1 VTDKIALLRRL
12 AGHVTVRN
20 ALMLYGVQLSTYV
33 FPLITLPYLSR
44 VLSPE
49 KFGLIGFAL
58 SFIWYFNTLTEYG
71 FNLTATRRIAIAKDD
86 PEQVSAIFSAVM
98 TAKTLLTAA
107 GFVIMMIAVFATPK
121 LRANWPLFPIS
132 FLTVV
137 GGLLFP
143 TWLYQGVE
151 KMGHVAARD
160 FVAKALATVL
170 IFVLVHRESD
180 YIIAAAI
187 QPLAAAVAGAL
198 SLLMAPRV
206 CGVRFAIP
214 TWRATY
220 DMLREGW
227 PVFLSMAALSL
238 SASTNIVI
246 LGFVATAAQ
255 VGYYMA
261 AFRLIVAL
269 RMLVIPIS
277 TALYPHVSRMAATS
291 EESAMRFV
299 RKYALYI
306 AAPFV
311 AGSLLLLVIAP
322 LVVSIVFGPK
332 YGPTGLL
339 LRIMAP
345 SPALLAL
352 SHTYSTY
359 YILAFGYDK
368 QWSRIVLQGT
378 ALNYILMACLL
389 WWMQPTVAMAVIG
402 TLVDIFCMAAAYLFY
417 RRNTRSAVAQ
427 PPAAA
432 PPGGGTASVT
442 GMPA

>member
-1 VTDKIALLRRL
+1 MGDKIPLLRRL

-20 ALMLYGVQLSTYV
+20 ALMLYGVQLGTYV

-71 FNLTATRRIAIAKDD
+71 FNLTATRRIAIAKGD
-86 PEQVSAIFSAVM
+86 PRQISDIFNAVM
-98 TAKTLLTAA
+98 AAKTLLTVA

-132 FLTVV
+132 FLTVI

-160 FVAKALATVL
+160 FMAKSIATVL
-170 IFVLVHRESD
+170 IFVLVRRESD
-180 YIIAAAI
+180 YLLAATI
-187 QPLAAAVAGAL
+187 QPLATVIAGAV
-198 SLLMAPRV
+198 SLVMAPRV
-206 CGVRFAIP
+206 CGVRFAMP

-220 DMLREGW
+220 DMFREGW

-238 SASTNIVI
+238 NASTNIVV

-261 AFRLIVAL
+261 SFRLIVAL
-269 RMLVIPIS
+269 RMLVMPIS
-277 TALYPHVSRMAATS
+277 TALYPHVSRMAATA

-299 RKYALYI
+299 RKYALLI
-306 AAPFV
+306 AVPFI
-311 AGSLLLLVIAP
+311 AGSLLLMVVAP
-322 LVVSIVFGPK
+322 LVVHILFGPK
-332 YGPTGLL
+332 YGPTVLL
-339 LRIMAP
+339 MRIMAP

-359 YILAFGYDK
+359 YMLAFGYDK
-368 QWSRIVLQGT
+368 QWSRIIFQGT

-389 WWMQPTVAMAVIG
+389 WWMNPTVAIAVIG
-402 TLVDIFCMAAAYLFY
+402 TAVDVFSVAAAYWFY
-417 RRNTRSAVAQ
+417 RRNTRAVVAR
-427 PPAAA
+427 PADAA
-432 PPGGGTASVT
+432 PVT
-442 GMPA
+442 GISA